1 VQPNVNACVVN
12 AVVNVAAAGATVKPA
27 GAVQATA
34 VEPVPAAPVPEPVTE
49 PAPAAL
55 KVIGPGTGLNVTVG
69 LVLVTPAIGQL
80 ITAVAL
86 AGFGPGVAVCVHDKV
101 DVVMAAPGVQDK
113 PIAAAVVVTVCEAP
127 LVIAK
132 LPVPA
137 GIVQAN
143 TVLPV
148 PAAGVVMVGVT
159 EPVPAAPNVVA
170 ATANTGAVLAAVA
183 AGQVNAQV
191 RVNGEPAT
199 VGVAVSVQ
207 ANDAVAAAA
216 ARVHDKLIEPVVVP
230 VLKMPPAGVVVTAPN
245 EAAPAP
251 VMAQPVTAD

>member
-1 VQPNVNACVVN
+1 
-12 AVVNVAAAGATVKPA
+12 
-27 GAVQATA
+27 
-34 VEPVPAAPVPEPVTE
+34 
-49 PAPAAL
+49 
-55 KVIGPGTGLNVTVG
+55 
-69 LVLVTPAIGQL
+69 
-80 ITAVAL
+80 
-86 AGFGPGVAVCVHDKV
+86 VHDRV
-101 DVVMAAPGVQDK
+101 DVVIAAPGVQDK

-137 GIVQAN
+137 GIVQAK

-170 ATANTGAVLAAVA
+170 ATAKTGAVLAVA
-183 AGQVNAQV
+183 AGQVKAQV

-199 VGVAVSVQ
+199 VGVAVSVH

-216 ARVHDKLIEPVVVP
+216 ARVQDKLIEPVVVA
-230 VLKMPPAGVVVTAPN
+230 VLKIPPAGVVVTAPN

-251 VMAQPVTAD
+251 VIAQPVTAD